1 MYNDDSKWL
10 LSSESEE
17 FTDDSKSDF
26 SSSSEDDSSENE
38 KINRKYEATLDF
50 NLLQKLSAVH
60 LNRTNTTSTSDWQV
74 NRRSGAG
81 KENGSDSD
89 SQSDTVTHSITMGD
103 SYKRLALRYHTKPSM
118 IKKRNKISKPLK
130 YMIGRELII
139 PVGKDYTPRDP
150 QGAAVQESLF
160 PALMKAFMMEAVNCE
175 MNETPNYFEGK
186 KHKNARQKMSIAGA
200 APSRP
205 KQRKVAGSR
214 MQKQFHNQTQ
224 IELGPIIH
232 TARER

>member
-1 MYNDDSKWL
+1 MYHDDSKWL

-17 FTDDSKSDF
+17 FTDDSKSDE
-26 SSSSEDDSSENE
+26 SSEYE

-81 KENGSDSD
+81 KENRSDSD

-139 PVGKDYTPRDP
+139 PVGKDYTPRDT
-150 QGAAVQESLF
+150 QRATVQESLF

-186 KHKNARQKMSIAGA
+186 KHKTARQKMSIAGA
-200 APSRP
+200 APCRP

>member
-50 NLLQKLSAVH
+50 NLLQKLKAVH
-60 LNRTNTTSTSDWQV
+60 LNVTNASSSTSDQKV
-74 NRRSGAG
+74 KSSGAG
-81 KENGSDSD
+81 EKGSDSD
-89 SQSDTVTHSITMGD
+89 SQSDSVTHCITMGD
-103 SYKRLALRYHTKPSM
+103 TYKRLALRYHTKPCM

-139 PVGKDYTPRDP
+139 RVGKSYTPRD
-150 QGAAVQESLF
+150 QQAAVQESLF
-160 PALMKAFMMEAVNCE
+160 PALMKAFMLKAEDSEV
-175 MNETPNYFEGK
+175 NETPSYFKGK
-186 KHKNARQKMSIAGA
+186 KYEKARQKMCIAGA

-205 KQRKVAGSR
+205 VKRKVAGSR

-232 TARER
+232 TARDR

>member
-1 MYNDDSKWL
+1 MYHDDSKWL

-17 FTDDSKSDF
+17 FTDDSKSDE
-26 SSSSEDDSSENE
+26 SSEYE

-81 KENGSDSD
+81 KENRSDSD

-139 PVGKDYTPRDP
+139 PVGKDYTPRD
-150 QGAAVQESLF
+150 QGATVQESLF

-186 KHKNARQKMSIAGA
+186 KHKTARQKMSIAGA

-232 TARER
+232 TAREH